1 MDPLY
6 KDFCLPFQIE
16 GQDIK
21 GRAARLGKVLGTVL
35 DQHDY
40 PDAINRLL
48 GEAMTLAALLGSMMK
63 YEGILT
69 VQIKSDGQAKL
80 IVADYATS
88 NINPSGIVRGYASF
102 RDAADTEQLLGK
114 GTLMITMDQ
123 GKYMD
128 RYQGIVE
135 LEGESL
141 ADAAENYF
149 KNSEQLPSKVLLE
162 CDGKSAGGML
172 IQHLAGNPEDMPDD
186 WQTATILLDTLKP
199 QELLDESLSL
209 QDMLLRLYHET
220 GVRVFDPF
228 TLENGC
234 RCSEEKLRSVLSNFN
249 QSELG
254 EFAENGIITMTCE
267 FCKSDHIFELDKL
280 IN

>member
-6 KDFCLPFQIE
+6 KDCCLPFQIE

-21 GRAARLGKVLGTVL
+21 GRVARLGKVLTTVF

-48 GEAMTLAALLGSMMK
+48 GEAMTLCALLGSMMK

-69 VQIKSDGQAKL
+69 VQIKSDGPVKTL
-80 IVADYATS
+80 VADYATS
-88 NINPSGIVRGYASF
+88 NITPSGVVRGYASF
-102 RDAADTEQLLGK
+102 RDAEDGEPLLGK
-114 GTLMITMDQ
+114 GSLMITMDQ

-128 RYQGIVE
+128 RYQGIVA
-135 LEGESL
+135 LEGKSL
-141 ADAAENYF
+141 SDAAENYF
-149 KNSEQLPSKVLLE
+149 KSSEQLPSKVMLE
-162 CDGKSAGGML
+162 CDGKSAGGVL
-172 IQHLAGNPEDMPDD
+172 IQHLAGSPEVDPDD
-186 WQTATILLDTLKP
+186 WQTTTILLDTLKR
-199 QELLDESLSL
+199 QELLDRKLSL
-209 QDMLLRLYHET
+209 QDMLMRLYHET
-220 GVRVFDPF
+220 GVRVYEPF

-234 RCSEEKLRSVLSNFN
+234 RCSEGKLRAVLSNFD

-254 EFAENGIITMTCE
+254 EFAENGVITMTCE
-267 FCKSDHIFELDKL
+267 FCKSGHIFELDKL